1 MLMVLHEDI
10 PKWEPFGR
18 LMISPKELY
27 FRNKLV
33 VADKKGKGIGGF
45 ITRKLSPHMASI
57 FTSILKDEEPK
68 DLHKMTP
75 DEIMFYNA
83 YLRKALLHKKFP
95 THDNQIAD
103 LKRRLTVLEGQI
115 SAGNDNK
122 KVRDELCQIA
132 TYLQAY
138 NAISKADLNEY
149 IRDLKAS

>member
-1 MLMVLHEDI
+1 
-10 PKWEPFGR
+10 
-18 LMISPKELY
+18 MISPKELY

-33 VADKKGKGIGGF
+33 IADKKGKGIGGF
-45 ITRKLSPHMASI
+45 ITRKLSPHMVSI

-103 LKRRLTVLEGQI
+103 LKRRLNVLEGQI

-122 KVRDELCQIA
+122 KIKDELCQIA

-149 IRDLKAS
+149 IRDLRNA

>member
-1 MLMVLHEDI
+1 M
-10 PKWEPFGR
+10 
-18 LMISPKELY
+18 S
-27 FRNKLV
+27 
-33 VADKKGKGIGGF
+33 
-45 ITRKLSPHMASI
+45 
-57 FTSILKDEEPK
+57 
-68 DLHKMTP
+68 P

-103 LKRRLTVLEGQI
+103 LKRRLNVLEGQI

-122 KVRDELCQIA
+122 KVKDELCQIA

-149 IRDLKAS
+149 IRDLRNN